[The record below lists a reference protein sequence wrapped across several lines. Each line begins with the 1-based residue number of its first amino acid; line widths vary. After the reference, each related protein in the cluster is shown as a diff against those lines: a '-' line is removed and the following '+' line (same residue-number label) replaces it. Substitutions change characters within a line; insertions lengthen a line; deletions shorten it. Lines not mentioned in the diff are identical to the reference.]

1 MSVVGLDI
9 GNTCYVG
16 VARAGGIETVA
27 NEYSD
32 RCSPAIVGF
41 TRLQRVVGTSAKNQM
56 VSNFKSTVTQIKRL
70 VGRKYDEPSMA
81 SEFAQLPYTCVRMD
95 NGDIGIKVNY
105 RDEERIFN
113 PEQILAMLL
122 TYLKQTAEDNL
133 NSKVADVVIGVP
145 AFYTDSQRR
154 AVLCAAQITGLNCL
168 KVMNETSAVALCYG
182 LYKQDVPAL
191 EEKPRHV
198 AFIDV
203 GHFSYQIC
211 IAAFNKGKIKILA
224 TAWDDS
230 LGGREFDNRLRDYFC
245 QEFLTKYRV
254 DARTNKRAWIRLG
267 NEVEKI
273 KKQLGMN
280 TTNLPLNIECFMD
293 DKDVSAQ
300 VNRAQFE
307 EMCADLID
315 RVEPP
320 LQRALSESGL
330 KVEEIDVV
338 EVVGGSSRIPALRA
352 IFERVFNKPVSTT
365 LNQDEAVVRGCAI
378 QCAMLS
384 HTVKVRDIE
393 VLDAAAYPIH
403 IAWDCYKNEDQ
414 FGEMEVFKKHHA
426 YPFTKLLTFPHR
438 VEPFQFRAYYDK
450 DTPIPHINRDIGE
463 FVVNALAPSETAE
476 KVKVKVRVRLDMNGC
491 FAVSSASM
499 VETLPPTA
507 PPLENGDVMGMDTT
521 TAPQG
526 ESNPVEKTNGE
537 EKMDDAASSQDECD
551 PMEQTEEG
559 TKTDDPKPSETTADK
574 TTEPD
579 AATKDA
585 DKKPAKK
592 PKKSTKTTDL
602 RVDKKQA
609 SRSGEEMNILIEI
622 ENELIS
628 QVKLEK
634 ERADAKNAVEEY
646 VYGMRE
652 KIYDMYEN
660 HITDDVRQQFSS
672 LLTNTEDWLYEDG
685 EDESKSVYVDKLA
698 ELKKVGQPVV
708 DRYQAHTAL
717 PPALEELGTCLLH
730 YRKVLDLYSQ
740 KDEKYD
746 HLDADEMKKVEK
758 RVDEK
763 FKWYN
768 EKLQQKSNCPLYN
781 NPPVLPSEVLSEK
794 KLLEAYVNP
803 IINKTKPKPKEE
815 PPKDTPPKDATK
827 EESPEK
833 KDDTVPTEDPIMN
846 GKQPPTPGGDKMD
859 MEQKEN
865 GIPNP
870 NTPNVDLT
878 MEVD

>member
-1 MSVVGLDI
+1 MSVVGFDI
-9 GNTCYVG
+9 GNNCYVG
-16 VARAGGIETVA
+16 VARAGGIETVP

-56 VSNFKSTVTQIKRL
+56 VTNYKSTVTQIKRL

-81 SEFAQLPYTCVRMD
+81 SEFAQLPYTCIRMD

-105 RDEERIFN
+105 REEERIFN
-113 PEQILAMLL
+113 PEQVLAMLL

-133 NSKVADVVIGVP
+133 SSKVADVVIGVP
-145 AFYTDSQRR
+145 AFYTDYQRR
-154 AVLCAAQITGLNCL
+154 AVLSAAQITGLNCL

-182 LYKQDVPAL
+182 LYKQDVPAAD
-191 EEKPRHV
+191 EKPRHV
-198 AFIDV
+198 AFIDI

-245 QEFLTKYRV
+245 KEILTKYRV

-267 NEVEKI
+267 AEVEKI

-280 TTNLPLNIECFMD
+280 TTNLPLNIECFME
-293 DKDVSAQ
+293 DKDVNASI
-300 VNRAQFE
+300 NRGQFE

-320 LQRALSESGL
+320 LQQALTESGL

-338 EVVGGSSRIPALRA
+338 EIVGGSSRIPALRA
-352 IFERVFNKPVSTT
+352 IFEKVFHKPVSTT

-393 VLDAAAYPIH
+393 VLDAAAYPVH

-414 FGEMEVFKKHHA
+414 YGEMEVFKKHHA

-438 VEPFQFRAYYDK
+438 VEPFCFRAYYDK
-450 DTPIPHINRDIGE
+450 DTPIPHIDRDIGE
-463 FVVNALAPSETAE
+463 FVVNAVAPSETAE

-499 VETLPPTA
+499 TETLPPSS
-507 PPLENGDVMGMDTT
+507 PLENGGEVMET
-521 TAPQG
+521 Q
-526 ESNPVEKTNGE
+526 EVNPPEKTNGE
-537 EKMDDAASSQDECD
+537 EKMDEAASSQDESVGD
-551 PMEQTEEG
+551 PMEQTE
-559 TKTDDPKPSETTADK
+559 DPAKSTEEQKPEDAQTGAQPEPNKETT
-574 TTEPD
+574 
-579 AATKDA
+579 
-585 DKKPAKK
+585 DKKKK

-602 RVDKKQA
+602 RVDSKSFK
-609 SRSGEEMNILIEI
+609 SRTSEEMNVLIEI

-652 KIYDMYEN
+652 KIYDMYEK
-660 HITDDVRQQFSS
+660 HITDDVRQQFST

-685 EDESKSVYVDKLA
+685 EDEAKSVYVDKLA

-708 DRYQAHTAL
+708 DRYHAHTEL
-717 PPALEELGTCLLH
+717 PPALEELGTALLH

-746 HLDADEMKKVEK
+746 HLDAEEMKKVEK
-758 RVDEK
+758 RVEDK

-768 EKLQQKSNCPLYN
+768 EKLQQKSNCPLHS
-781 NPPVLPSEVLSEK
+781 NPPVLPSEVFSEK
-794 KLLEAYVNP
+794 RLLEAFVNP
-803 IINKTKPKPKEE
+803 IINKSKPKPKEE
-815 PPKDTPPKDATK
+815 PPKDTPKDAPKDAPK
-827 EESPEK
+827 EDATPAGDENKKPEGEVPVNGEQSPC
-833 KDDTVPTEDPIMN
+833 PN
-846 GKQPPTPGGDKMD
+846 KMD
-859 MEQKEN
+859 TEHN
-865 GIPNP
+865 GPEVNAA
-870 NTPNVDLT
+870 PNVDLT